1 MKRGSEGLKSLIRKD
16 GRDLSSAIRRN
27 LAVNLVFALYHGYLG
42 FSHRS
47 WWFLTLCAYY
57 TVLSVLRFSLLRV
70 RQRSAGDLST
80 ERFAKKFTGWML
92 LLLAW
97 CLVGTVILSAV
108 RDRGT
113 RYHEIVMI
121 TMALYAFS
129 KITLAVVRMA
139 KRGRNNRPA
148 LKCMSSLTLAD
159 AAVSIFAL
167 QRSMLVTFNGMSADN
182 IQLMNALTGT
192 AVYLLTAVLGINLIG
207 GKRITMAKSKIVQ
220 ANEKIATAVTGGYK
234 KIETGVVKGYR
245 KIEGGA
251 VSGYTKLE
259 DKFIDQFLA
268 REGETVEEARNRLKK
283 KSE

>member
-1 MKRGSEGLKSLIRKD
+1 MS
-16 GRDLSSAIRRN
+16 RRAN
-27 LAVNLVFALYHGYLG
+27 TAWMGFCINALYGIYTGALG
-42 FSHRS
+42 VFGHS
-47 WWFLTLCAYY
+47 WWFIALAAYY
-57 TVLSVLRFSLLRV
+57 VVLAVMRFSVLLSL
-70 RQRSAGDLST
+70 RSAAPAT
-80 ERFAKKFTGWML
+80 ERFVMRFTGGMCLFLAVTLAGITYLSL
-92 LLLAW
+92 L
-97 CLVGTVILSAV
+97 
-108 RDRGT
+108 DERGT
-113 RYHEIVMI
+113 QHHEIVMI

-207 GKRITMAKSKIVQ
+207 GKRSTMAKSKIVQ
-220 ANEKIATAVTGGYK
+220 ANDKLAKTVTGGYK

-245 KIEGGA
+245 KIEDGA

-259 DKFIDQFLA
+259 DKFIDQFLT
-268 REGETVEEARNRLKK
+268 REGETVEEARIRLKEK
-283 KSE
+283 TKE